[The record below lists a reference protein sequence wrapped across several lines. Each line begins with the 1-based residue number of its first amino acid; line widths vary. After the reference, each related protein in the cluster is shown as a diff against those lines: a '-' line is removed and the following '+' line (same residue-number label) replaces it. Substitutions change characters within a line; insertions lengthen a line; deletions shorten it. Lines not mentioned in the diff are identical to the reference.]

1 MKKIIILTL
10 LISSPF
16 FYRPAFA
23 AYPSSCSSDSQ
34 NILNAVGGCLSI
46 DCNSYTGI
54 CGKCCIENA
63 QALICTDFSYSDWF
77 ACQPNGI
84 QTRMVVS
91 KYPAGCTNKGVSI
104 TSRSCTPPAS
114 TEILTA
120 TSTGI
125 FIPTPTSISTS
136 TIFLTPTLT
145 VSKND
150 IASGD
155 TVDLSFSGPANIS
168 KFMVYFSCPKFSSG
182 PESGTSAAS
191 VKIHGADYC
200 NKDFIVPADTKDQ
213 SVIILNKTTKAFK
226 ITVRLN
232 AFNSEEQYVGFKE
245 AAITV
250 QKQTIQIPSVFTS
263 TPLAPKIV
271 PEIKVASSTT
281 ENDLLGSKTD
291 LSTTSPSE
299 IATTS
304 QNTEPIIALIEF
316 IKKIFTGIFRIFGLG
331 E

>member
-1 MKKIIILTL
+1 MKKIIILSL
-10 LISSPF
+10 LFSFPF
-16 FYRPAFA
+16 FIRPVFA

-63 QALICTDFSYSDWF
+63 QAPICTDFSYSDWS
-77 ACQPNGI
+77 ACQPNGV
-84 QTRMVVS
+84 QTRMIIS

-136 TIFLTPTLT
+136 TIFLTPILT

-150 IASGD
+150 VASGN

-191 VKIHGADYC
+191 VIIHGADYC
-200 NKDFIVPADTKDQ
+200 NKDFVVPSNTKDQ

-250 QKQTIQIPSVFTS
+250 QKQIIPTPSVSTS
-263 TPLAPKIV
+263 TPVVPKII
-271 PEIKVASSTT
+271 PEIKVATSSV
-281 ENDLLGSKTD
+281 ENEPLGSKTD
-291 LSTTSPSE
+291 ISTTTIAE
-299 IATTS
+299 IATTT
-304 QNTEPIIALIEF
+304 QKTDPIVALVEF
-316 IKKIFTGIFRIFGLG
+316 VKKIFIGLFRIFGFG
-331 E
+331 R